1 MMKMKNLNKTRVR
14 AYAKLLEA
22 EMRTIDEIEQDYRVS
37 VYVELIAQGKITL
50 EEVDSRYIDEVKGA
64 IQ

>member
-1 MMKMKNLNKTRVR
+1 MKNLNQTRVR

-22 EMRTIDEIEQDYRVS
+22 GMRAIDEIEQDYRVS

-50 EEVDSRYIDEVKGA
+50 EEVDSRYMDEVKGV